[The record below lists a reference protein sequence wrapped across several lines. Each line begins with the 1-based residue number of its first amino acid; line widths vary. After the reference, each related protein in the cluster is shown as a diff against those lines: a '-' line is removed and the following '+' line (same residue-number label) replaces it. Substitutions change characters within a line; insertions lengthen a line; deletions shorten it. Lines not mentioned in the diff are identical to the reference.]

1 MASHRGGGGVV
12 RAGVV
17 EERRRDEHGGADG
30 VVVVDGRN
38 EEAIATAQHQSASV
52 EGGHMARESVP
63 IAQDDVEKLGR
74 LLALAHPLAELA
86 DVVDQ
91 PELERDV

>member
-1 MASHRGGGGVV
+1 MQ
-12 RAGVV
+12 
-17 EERRRDEHGGADG
+17 EWLKNDG
-30 VVVVDGRN
+30 VTNTAVPTGLLLWM
-38 EEAIATAQHQSASV
+38 AATKKPLRLHSAKCVS
-52 EGGHMARESVP
+52 GSARTERKRRVP

-91 PELERDV
+91 PELETDA